1 MYSEMF
7 VTFSNRSYIWRK
19 WSG

>member
-1 MYSEMF
+1 MF